1 MKRRILISTFVLSST
16 LVTYAQHFNLG
27 YGGNV
32 TYNKYEQT
40 HIYSPGQP
48 QDNVE
53 SGLGWA
59 ICLNP
64 FISFELG
71 DITTLNISAYPSV
84 GFEGKGGFWNGYDF
98 GLAYSIP
105 IAAEYFIGD
114 LEKAGAFGGVGFN
127 YSSLALSNHLGGS
140 FDVIGPEVSAGA
152 VFRTQKRDF
161 LFRNILRIYPKL
173 EQVIRLG

>member
-1 MKRRILISTFVLSST
+1 
-16 LVTYAQHFNLG
+16 
-27 YGGNV
+27 
-32 TYNKYEQT
+32 
-40 HIYSPGQP
+40 
-48 QDNVE
+48 
-53 SGLGWA
+53 
-59 ICLNP
+59 
-64 FISFELG
+64 
-71 DITTLNISAYPSV
+71 V

-140 FDVIGPEVSAGA
+140 FGVIGPEISAGA

-161 LFRNILRIYPKL
+161 LFRNNGTQISKIRVGYTFGLNKGDWPTSSSFQVL
-173 EQVIRLG
+173 EDKRHAINVTFLTLVNL